1 MSDQN
6 KDLNYQELQARIE
19 QIKKT
24 LQEVE
29 DMESRQQGMV
39 DDTIANARAEADRII
54 A

>member
-6 KDLNYQELQARIE
+6 QNLSYQDLQARIE

-29 DMESRQQGMV
+29 DM
-39 DDTIANARAEADRII
+39 A
-54 A
+54 